1 MDKFTEAL
9 VIINSVVL
17 LVFLVIGIVLFVR
30 INILLTSLNKIT
42 EKLEEVAD
50 SAGKIGV
57 MLENITSGAIF
68 TKFMKNIYSSVFK
81 KN

>member
-17 LVFLVIGIVLFVR
+17 LVFLVIGIVLLVR

-68 TKFMKNIYSSVFK
+68 AKFMKSIYSSVFK